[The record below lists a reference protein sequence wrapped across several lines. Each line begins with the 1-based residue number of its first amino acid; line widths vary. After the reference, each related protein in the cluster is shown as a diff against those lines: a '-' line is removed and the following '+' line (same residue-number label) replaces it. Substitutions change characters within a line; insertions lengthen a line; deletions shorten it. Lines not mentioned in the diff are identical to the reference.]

1 MTEQQIAKVMEWA
14 VLACKE
20 AENGDMEA
28 AISNL
33 DYMECLLQVYAGLR
47 PAPWDVTVSEQ
58 DDEEE
63 G

>member
-1 MTEQQIAKVMEWA
+1 MTEQQIENVMEWA

-28 AISNL
+28 ACDCL
-33 DYMECLLQVYAGLR
+33 DRMERHLR
-47 PAPWDVTVSEQ
+47 EYL
-58 DDEEE
+58 